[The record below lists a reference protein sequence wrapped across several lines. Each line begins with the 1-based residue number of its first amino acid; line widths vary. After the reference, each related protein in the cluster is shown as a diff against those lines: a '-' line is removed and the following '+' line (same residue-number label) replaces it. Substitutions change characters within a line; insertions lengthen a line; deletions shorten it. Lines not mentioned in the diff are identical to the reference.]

1 MKKLDVSERKRG
13 LRIHAIVFV
22 LKMAFLV
29 GINLW
34 TGAPYWVLY
43 VLVGWGIGI
52 LAHWWFVLGPGARQ
66 AGTA

>member
-1 MKKLDVSERKRG
+1 MKKLDISERKRG
-13 LRIHAIVFV
+13 FRIHSIVFV
-22 LKMAFLV
+22 LKMVLLA

-52 LAHWWFVLGPGARQ
+52 LAHWWFVLGPGARH
-66 AGTA
+66 AGIV